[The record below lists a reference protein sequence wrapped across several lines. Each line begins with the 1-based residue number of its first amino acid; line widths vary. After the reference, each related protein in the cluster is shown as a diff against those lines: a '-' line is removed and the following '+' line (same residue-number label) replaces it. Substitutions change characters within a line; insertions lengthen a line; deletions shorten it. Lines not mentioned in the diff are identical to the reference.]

1 MKEEEEKKFIIRTY
15 EKAELAHLYN
25 PHMPLVSAMRK
36 LRTWIRRNE
45 QLTAALIEAGANQRD
60 HSYPPRQ
67 VALIVSVLGEP

>member
-1 MKEEEEKKFIIRTY
+1 MKTEEKFRIRTY

-36 LRTWIRRNE
+36 LRSWISRNE
-45 QLTAALIEAGANQRD
+45 QLAAALAEAGENKRD

-67 VALIVSVLGEP
+67 VALIVAYLGEP